1 MCRSVRDPII
11 FISNKIFRYMWF
23 LRDIGIPVI
32 RVQYGVI
39 VDLNSF

>member
-1 MCRSVRDPII
+1 
-11 FISNKIFRYMWF
+11 MWF